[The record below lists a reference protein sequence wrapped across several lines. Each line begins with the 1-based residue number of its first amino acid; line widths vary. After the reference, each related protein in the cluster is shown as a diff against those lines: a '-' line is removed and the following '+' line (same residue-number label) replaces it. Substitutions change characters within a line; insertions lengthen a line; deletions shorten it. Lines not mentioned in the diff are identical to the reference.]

1 MINLEN
7 IIRDIKKK
15 NKTQKV
21 FDSIEEPSYFYI
33 LNKEANNKELLN
45 SLNVGIKIFEATDDY
60 NAFAKIYIKSSLFYE
75 IFEKMKKE
83 NKNPIIFDSFNEKDV
98 NYINFLKK
106 QPQKVLF
113 EKKLFYIEVLA
124 GGGLGMGEY
133 GTEIKVFLL
142 ENIL

>member
-21 FDSIEEPSYFYI
+21 FDSMEEPSYFNI
-33 LNKEANNKELLN
+33 LKKEVNNKELLD
-45 SLNVGIKIFEATDDY
+45 SLNIGIQIFEATEEY
-60 NAFAKIYIKSSLFYE
+60 NSFAKIYIRNNLFYE
-75 IFEKMKKE
+75 IINKMKKE
-83 NKNPIIFDSFNEKDV
+83 NKNPIIFDAFKEEDV
-98 NYINFLKK
+98 PYINFLKK

-113 EKKLFYIEVLA
+113 EKKLFYIDVLP
-124 GGGLGMGEY
+124 GGGFGMGET

-142 ENIL
+142 GNIQ

>member
-21 FDSIEEPSYFYI
+21 FDSIEEPSYFNV
-33 LNKEANNKELLN
+33 LNKEVNNKELLN
-45 SLNVGIKIFEATDDY
+45 SLNIGIKIFEATEEY
-60 NAFAKIYIKSSLFYE
+60 NSFAKIYIKSSLFYE

-83 NKNPIIFDSFNEKDV
+83 NKNPIIFDAFNEKDV

-106 QPQKVLF
+106 QPKKVLF
-113 EKKLFYIEVLA
+113 EKQLFYIDILP
-124 GGGLGMGEY
+124 GGGFGMGET

-142 ENIL
+142 GNL